1 MTSRSSSCH
10 SDNMYGNR
18 HLLVATDLTD
28 RSQRAFERAIQ
39 LKSELGA
46 AVTLLHALEPGLFPA
61 IGEERYADAEGLL
74 RNLITELPEDKRAG
88 VTSEIRVGEPF
99 SSIIDEA
106 DKHDAELIIVGQP
119 AKGGLK
125 EFFIGTTTERVVLHS
140 DLPVLV
146 VNEPVR
152 GAYSHVMVAM
162 DLSEGAIRALET
174 AYRIAPDAEFL
185 IVHAW
190 HVPSITF
197 DANDAAERVAV
208 RKSKRVRE
216 RVDRRFKEFLS
227 DLAPHARTPRFEFLE
242 GSPHVAIRS
251 QMAVFNPDLLA
262 MGTHARSA
270 MKSAM
275 IGSLSREFL
284 AEGRCDMLVAH
295 A

>member
-1 MTSRSSSCH
+1 
-10 SDNMYGNR
+10 MYKIK
-18 HLLVATDLTD
+18 HLLLATDLTD

-74 RNLITELPEDKRAG
+74 RNLITELPEDKRTG

-125 EFFIGTTTERVVLHS
+125 ELLIGTTTERVVLHS

-190 HVPSITF
+190 HVPVMTLGTM
-197 DANDAAERVAV
+197 AAERVAV

-227 DLAPHARTPRFEFLE
+227 ELAPQARAPRFEFLE
-242 GSPHVAIRS
+242 GSPHVAIRN

-270 MKSAM
+270 MKTAM

-284 AEGRCDMLVAH
+284 AEARCDMLLAH